1 MATKFK
7 GYLLKFGNTIFPNE
21 YLAIDKCTSTPN
33 TRVEIEA
40 YRDDY
45 TQNLTRVTAPGK
57 KTKEEYYTKDDLTLE
72 DKITIQNIMKSGLID
87 ELQRKYHVT
96 FWNDE
101 TNSYQEA
108 DIYIPDITYTRK
120 QIDEKNNTI
129 IYESI
134 KIATVEY

>member
-1 MATKFK
+1 MATNFK

-21 YLAIDKCTSTPN
+21 YLAIDKCKSIPD
-33 TRVEIEA
+33 TRAEIEA

-57 KTKEEYYTKDDLTLE
+57 KTKEEYYTKEDLTLE
-72 DKITIQNIMKSGLID
+72 EKIVIQNIMKAGLID
-87 ELQRKYHVT
+87 ELQRKYHVS

-101 TNSYQEA
+101 TNSYQET

-120 QIDEKNNTI
+120 QIDRKNNTI
-129 IYESI
+129 IYASI

>member
-1 MATKFK
+1 MATNFK

-21 YLAIDKCTSTPN
+21 YLAIDKCKSIPD
-33 TRVEIEA
+33 TRAEIEA

-57 KTKEEYYTKDDLTLE
+57 KTKEEYYTKEDLTLE
-72 DKITIQNIMKSGLID
+72 EKIVIQNIMKAGLID

-101 TNSYQEA
+101 TNSYQET

-120 QIDEKNNTI
+120 QVDRKNNTI
-129 IYESI
+129 IYASI